1 MASPSA
7 ITSSKEP
14 SGINIRGILEWY
26 ARLLVSFGVLV
37 FFATVLADLTWLDH
51 PLLTTLLVGM
61 VVVLRGSQISL
72 TKYAYLTQIGVPAL
86 LGGVTVG
93 AGATVLALGAGVL
106 ATDLFWVRKSTY
118 AALVNAGR
126 EVLAFVAAYG
136 LYAGVLAVTRPSG
149 LTLDYLPAA
158 VTLLAMYFFLSRS
171 LFYFT
176 LLFRNKLESDER
188 LVILRYE
195 LLTYLLTVSAVIVLA
210 GAMHSLSPV
219 GWITVL
225 LVVGLIGL
233 LTKRILEDAIGAEEL
248 NKVHVREKVIAGNLN
263 LQDSFAE
270 MERLAHRL
278 LDWGDMRVFRVAG
291 AGASLVY
298 RGAYGREERSE
309 PLYNAE
315 ALRSEVLRTAEPIVI
330 NDSARDPRIS
340 TPDPFARSIL
350 IAPLKLGDET
360 IGTLELEHHK
370 RHAYRHRDMEAISTF
385 AGQLATAI
393 HIADLRQPLVETV
406 ERIGRQV
413 ENFGRHAEMLR
424 QTTLAVAAGSQSIRS
439 GMSDQGKLVKTGLDT
454 TGDVARA
461 VSDMAGE
468 GAQAATAAEG
478 ASEVAVTSQATI
490 GDAIQRLVQLK
501 HVVAESSRQVED
513 LGRITDRITEFIGS
527 IREIADL
534 TNLIALNAAI
544 EAARA
549 GKHGQGFAVVADEVR
564 QLAAQSAGAA
574 REAAM
579 LLELI
584 AAQVGSIA
592 SMMQR
597 GQQVVAGVEDLSGAA
612 GRALTAIVESTREA
626 GSHGR
631 RIASTAAAQQRTFS
645 QLRSQI
651 DQIAAVAW
659 KTLEEAN
666 DMAARAVQAT
676 DGHHEMEQAIRDLGA
691 VANHLQEIAKTF
703 SVEA

>member
-1 MASPSA
+1 MNVRA
-7 ITSSKEP
+7 
-14 SGINIRGILEWY
+14 ILEWY
-26 ARLLVSFGVLV
+26 ARLLVAMGLAV
-37 FFATVLADLTWLDH
+37 FLATITIDTGWLDQ
-51 PLLTTLLVGM
+51 PLLTLLLLGM
-61 VVVLRGSQISL
+61 VVILRGAQISL

-86 LGGVTVG
+86 LGAVTVG
-93 AGATVLALGAGVL
+93 PGATVMALGVGVFGS
-106 ATDLFWVRKSTY
+106 DLLWIRKSVV
-118 AALVNAGR
+118 AAMVNAGR
-126 EVLAFVAAYG
+126 EVIAFLAAYG
-136 LYAGVLAVTRPSG
+136 IYAGVLAVTRPTRLS
-149 LTLDYLPAA
+149 LDYLPAG

-195 LLTYLLTVSAVIVLA
+195 LLTYLLTVSAVIVVA
-210 GAMHSLSPV
+210 GAMQTLSSL
-219 GWITVL
+219 GWLTVL
-225 LVVGLIGL
+225 LVVGVIGL
-233 LTKRILEDAIGAEEL
+233 LTKRILEEAIGAEEL
-248 NKVHVREKVIAGNLN
+248 NKVHVREKVIAGSLS
-263 LQDSFAE
+263 LHDSFAE

-278 LDWGDMRVFRVAG
+278 LDWGDMRVYRVAG
-291 AGASLVY
+291 EGAALVY
-298 RGAYGREERSE
+298 RGVYGRDARTE
-309 PLYNAE
+309 PLYDAE
-315 ALRSEVLRTAEPIVI
+315 SLRAQVLRTAEPIVI
-330 NDSARDPRIS
+330 NDSARDSRIG

-350 IAPLKLGDET
+350 IAPLKLGEET

-370 RHAYRHRDMEAISTF
+370 RHAYRSRDMEAISTF

-393 HIADLRQPLVETV
+393 HISDLRSPLVETV

-413 ENFGRHAEMLR
+413 ENFGRHADMLR
-424 QTTLAVAAGSQSIRS
+424 QTTSAVAEGSQSIRN
-439 GMSDQGKLVKTGLDT
+439 GMSEQGRVVKTGLET
-454 TGDVARA
+454 TSEVARA
-461 VSDMAGE
+461 VTDMAGE
-468 GAQAATAAEG
+468 GAQAASAAEG

-501 HVVAESSRQVED
+501 NVVAESSRQVEE
-513 LGRITDRITEFIGS
+513 LGRITERINQFIGS

-564 QLAAQSAGAA
+564 QLANQSAGAS

-584 AAQVGSIA
+584 GGQVA
-592 SMMQR
+592 SVAGLMRR
-597 GQQVVAGVEDLSGAA
+597 GEQVVTGVEDLSGAA

-631 RIASTAAAQQRTFS
+631 RIAATAASQQRAFNN
-645 QLRSQI
+645 LRGQI

-659 KTLEEAN
+659 RTLEEASE
-666 DMAARAVQAT
+666 MANRAAQARA
-676 DGHHEMEQAIRDLGA
+676 GHTEMEQAIRDLGA
-691 VANHLQEIAKTF
+691 VASHLQEIAKTF
-703 SVEA
+703 SVET

>member
-1 MASPSA
+1 M
-7 ITSSKEP
+7 
-14 SGINIRGILEWY
+14 NVRLILEWY
-26 ARLLVSFGVLV
+26 ARLLVFLGLAV
-37 FFATVLADLTWLDH
+37 FLATLGSDLSWLDH
-51 PLLTTLLVGM
+51 PLVTLLLLGM
-61 VVVLRGSQISL
+61 VIVLRGGQISL

-86 LGGVTVG
+86 LGGIAVG
-93 AGATVLALGAGVL
+93 PGATVLALGVGVVG
-106 ATDLFWVRKSTY
+106 TDILWVRKSFY
-118 AALVNAGR
+118 ASLVNAGR
-126 EVLAFVAAYG
+126 EVVAFIAAYG
-136 LYAGVLAVTRPSG
+136 LYAGVLAVTHPTG

-158 VTLLAMYFFLSRS
+158 VTLVSMYFFLSRS

-195 LLTYLLTVSAVIVLA
+195 LLTYLLTVSAVIILA
-210 GAMHSLSPV
+210 GAIQSLSPV

-225 LVVGLIGL
+225 LVVSFIGL

-248 NKVHVREKVIAGNLN
+248 SKVHVREKVIAGNLN

-278 LDWGDMRVFRVAG
+278 LDWGDMRVYRSAG
-291 AGASLVY
+291 AGASLIY
-298 RGAYGREERSE
+298 RGAYGRDQRSE
-309 PLYNAE
+309 PLYDAE
-315 ALRSEVLRTAEPIVI
+315 SLRAEVLRTAQPIVI
-330 NDSARDPRIS
+330 TDSSRDARIA

-350 IAPLKLGDET
+350 IAPLKLGEET

-370 RHAYRHRDMEAISTF
+370 RHAYRPRDMEAISTF

-393 HIADLRQPLVETV
+393 HISDLRQPLVETV

-424 QTTLAVAAGSQSIRS
+424 QTTLAVVAGSQSIRS
-439 GMSDQGKLVKTGLDT
+439 GMSDQGKLVKTGLET
-454 TGDVARA
+454 TADVARA

-478 ASEVAVTSQATI
+478 ASDVAATSHATI
-490 GDAIQRLVQLK
+490 GDAITRLVQLK
-501 HVVAESSRQVED
+501 NVVAESSRQVEE
-513 LGRITDRITEFIGS
+513 LGRITNRINQFIGS

-549 GKHGQGFAVVADEVR
+549 GRHGQGFAVVADEVR
-564 QLAAQSAGAA
+564 QLASQSAGAS

-584 AAQVGSIA
+584 GGQVASIA
-592 SMMQR
+592 GLMQR

-631 RIASTAAAQQRTFS
+631 RIASTAAAQQRTFT
-645 QLRSQI
+645 QLRGQI

-676 DGHHEMEQAIRDLGA
+676 DGHREMEQAIRDLGA
-691 VANHLQEIAKTF
+691 VASHLQEIARTF

>member
-1 MASPSA
+1 M
-7 ITSSKEP
+7 
-14 SGINIRGILEWY
+14 NIRVILEWY
-26 ARLLVSFGVLV
+26 ARLLVVFGLGV
-37 FFATVLADLTWLDH
+37 FLATLAIDLSWLH
-51 PLLTTLLVGM
+51 RPLMTLLLLGM
-61 VVVLRGSQISL
+61 VIVLRGGQISL

-93 AGATVLALGAGVL
+93 AGATALALGVGVFG
-106 ATDLFWVRKSTY
+106 TDLFWVRKNAV
-118 AALVNAGR
+118 AASVNAGR

-136 LYAGVLAVTRPSG
+136 LYTGVLAVTRPSG
-149 LTLDYLPAA
+149 LSLDYLPAA
-158 VTLLAMYFFLSRS
+158 VTFIALYFFLSRS

-195 LLTYLLTVSAVIVLA
+195 LLTYLLTVSAVIVLT
-210 GAMHSLSPV
+210 GAMQSLSAI

-225 LVVGLIGL
+225 LVVAFIGL

-278 LDWGDMRVFRVAG
+278 LDWGDMRVYRVAG
-291 AGASLVY
+291 EGASLIY
-298 RGAYGREERSE
+298 RGAYGRDQRSE
-309 PLYNAE
+309 PLYDAE
-315 ALRSEVLRTAEPIVI
+315 SLRGQVLRTAEPLII
-330 NDSARDPRIS
+330 NDSARDPRIA
-340 TPDPFARSIL
+340 TPDPFAKSIL
-350 IAPLKLGDET
+350 IAPLKLGEDT

-370 RHAYRHRDMEAISTF
+370 RHAYRQRDMEAIVTF

-424 QTTLAVAAGSQSIRS
+424 QTTLSVAAGSQSIRT

-454 TGDVARA
+454 TGEVARA

-478 ASEVAVTSQATI
+478 ASEVAATSQVTI

-501 HVVAESSRQVED
+501 TVVADSSRQVED
-513 LGRITDRITEFIGS
+513 LGRITDRINEFIGS
-527 IREIADL
+527 IKEIADL

-574 REAAM
+574 REAAT

-584 AAQVGSIA
+584 GSQVASIA
-592 SMMQR
+592 GLMQR

-631 RIASTAAAQQRTFS
+631 RIASTAAAQVRTFN
-645 QLRSQI
+645 QLRGQI

-659 KTLEEAN
+659 RTLEEAN
-666 DMAARAVQAT
+666 DMAARAAQAT

>member
-1 MASPSA
+1 M
-7 ITSSKEP
+7 
-14 SGINIRGILEWY
+14 NVRVILDWY
-26 ARLLVSFGVLV
+26 ARLLSGLGIL
-37 FFATVLADLTWLDH
+37 VLAAAAVRDPGWLRH
-51 PLLTTLLVGM
+51 PQLALLLLGM
-61 VVVLRGSQISL
+61 VVLLRGGQISL

-86 LGGVTVG
+86 LGGIMIG
-93 AGATVLALGAGVL
+93 PGATTLALGIGVL
-106 ATDLFWVRKSTY
+106 GTDLFWVRKSVA

-126 EVLAFVAAYG
+126 EVIAFVAAYG
-136 LYAGVLAVTRPSG
+136 LFAGVLAVTRPESF
-149 LTLDYLPAA
+149 TLDYLPAA
-158 VTLLAMYFFLSRS
+158 ATLAAMYFFLSRS

-195 LLTYLLTVSAVIVLA
+195 LLTYLLTIAAVTVLI
-210 GAMHSLSPV
+210 GAMQSLSAP
-219 GWITVL
+219 GWVTVL
-225 LVVGLIGL
+225 LVVGVIGL
-233 LTKRILEDAIGAEEL
+233 LTKRILEEAIAAEEL
-248 NKVHVREKVIAGNLN
+248 NKVHVREKVIAGNLS

-278 LDWGDMRVFRVAG
+278 LDWGDMRVYRAAG
-291 AGASLVY
+291 AGAALIY
-298 RGAYGREERSE
+298 RGAYGRDTRHQ
-309 PLYNAE
+309 PLYDAE
-315 ALRSEVLRTAEPIVI
+315 GLRAEVIRTAQPIVI
-330 NDSARDPRIS
+330 TDAARDARVT
-340 TPDPFARSIL
+340 TPDPSARSIL
-350 IAPLKLGDET
+350 IAPLRLGNET

-370 RHAYRHRDMEAISTF
+370 RHAYRERDMEAVRTF

-413 ENFGRHAEMLR
+413 ESFGRHAEMLK
-424 QTTLAVAAGSQSIRS
+424 QTTLAVAAGSQSIRA
-439 GMSDQGKLVKTGLDT
+439 GMSDQGRLVKTGLDT
-454 TGDVARA
+454 TGDVSRA
-461 VSDMAGE
+461 VTDMASE
-468 GAQAATAAEG
+468 GARAATAAEA
-478 ASEVAVTSQATI
+478 ASAVAATSQGTI

-501 HVVAESSRQVED
+501 SVVADSSREVEE
-513 LGRITDRITEFIGS
+513 LGRVTSRINEFIGS

-549 GKHGQGFAVVADEVR
+549 GKHGQGFSVVADEVR
-564 QLAAQSAGAA
+564 SLAAQSAGAS
-574 REAAM
+574 REAAV

-584 AAQVGSIA
+584 GGQVATIAAL
-592 SMMQR
+592 MQR
-597 GQQVVAGVEDLSGAA
+597 GQLVVGGVEDLSASA

-631 RIASTAAAQQRTFS
+631 QIAATAAAQQRTFN
-645 QLRSQI
+645 QLRGQI

-666 DMAARAVQAT
+666 DMAARAAQAT

-691 VANHLQEIAKTF
+691 VANHLQDIARTF
-703 SVEA
+703 SAEG

>member
-1 MASPSA
+1 M
-7 ITSSKEP
+7 
-14 SGINIRGILEWY
+14 NVRVILEWY
-26 ARLLVSFGVLV
+26 ARLLVLLGVAVFAGALV
-37 FFATVLADLTWLDH
+37 TDLTWLNH
-51 PLLTTLLVGM
+51 LLMTGLLLGM

-86 LGGVTVG
+86 LGGITVG
-93 AGATVLALGAGVL
+93 PGATVLALGTGVF
-106 ATDLFWVRKSTY
+106 ATDLIWVRKSPY
-118 AALVNAGR
+118 ASLINAGR
-126 EVLAFVAAYG
+126 EVLAFVGSYG
-136 LYAGVLAVTRPSG
+136 LYSGVLAVTRPTG

-158 VTLLAMYFFLSRS
+158 VTLVALYFFLSRS

-210 GAMHSLSPV
+210 GAMHSLSAV

-225 LVVGLIGL
+225 LVVGFIGL

-263 LQDSFAE
+263 LHDSFSE

-278 LDWGDMRVFRVAG
+278 LDWGDMRVYRVAG
-291 AGASLVY
+291 EGASLIY
-298 RGAYGREERSE
+298 RGAYGRDKRSE
-309 PLYNAE
+309 PLYDAT
-315 ALRSEVLRTAEPIVI
+315 ALRTEVLRTAQALVI

-350 IAPLKLGDET
+350 VAPLKLGDDV

-370 RHAYRHRDMEAISTF
+370 RHAYRHRDMEAVTTF

-393 HIADLRQPLVETV
+393 HISDLRQPLVETV
-406 ERIGRQV
+406 DRIGRQV
-413 ENFGRHAEMLR
+413 ENFGKHAEMLR
-424 QTTLAVAAGSQSIRS
+424 QTTRAVAAGSESIRS
-439 GMSDQGKLVKTGLDT
+439 GMSDQGKLVKTGLET
-454 TGDVARA
+454 TGEVARA

-501 HVVAESSRQVED
+501 GVVADSSRQVED
-513 LGRITDRITEFIGS
+513 LGRITNRINEFIGS

-564 QLAAQSAGAA
+564 NLAAQSAGAS

-584 AAQVGSIA
+584 ANQVGSIA

-626 GSHGR
+626 SAHGR

-645 QLRSQI
+645 QLRGQI

-666 DMAARAVQAT
+666 DMSSRALQAT
-676 DGHHEMEQAIRDLGA
+676 EGHHEMEQAIRDLGA
-691 VANHLQEIAKTF
+691 VASHLQEIAKTF